1 MHPRD
6 HLASPRV
13 PETEM
18 VALACMHMI
27 LSPTC
32 TGNGNGGA
40 AGMHVILSQPTCSGN
55 GNGGA
60 AGIHVILTQPTCSG
74 NGNGGTAGIHVLL
87 VVQLVLYTEGY
98 LSLAI
103 LL

>member
-6 HLASPRV
+6 HFASPRV

-55 GNGGA
+55 GNGG
-60 AGIHVILTQPTCSG
+60 
-74 NGNGGTAGIHVLL
+74 TAGIHVLI

>member
-55 GNGGA
+55 GNGG
-60 AGIHVILTQPTCSG
+60 
-74 NGNGGTAGIHVLL
+74 TAGIHVLI

>member
-1 MHPRD
+1 MHAHDPQ
-6 HLASPRV
+6 A
-13 PETEM
+13 T
-18 VALACMHMI
+18 
-27 LSPTC
+27 TW
-32 TGNGNGGA
+32 TGNGNGCA
-40 AGMHVILSQPTCSGN
+40 AGLHVILS
-55 GNGGA
+55 
-60 AGIHVILTQPTCSG
+60 LPTCSG

>member
-55 GNGGA
+55 GNGG
-60 AGIHVILTQPTCSG
+60 
-74 NGNGGTAGIHVLL
+74 TAGIHVLL

>member
-27 LSPTC
+27 LRPTC

-55 GNGGA
+55 GNGG
-60 AGIHVILTQPTCSG
+60 
-74 NGNGGTAGIHVLL
+74 TAGIHVLI